1 MFSITKI
8 RGLYNFFF
16 ISRRNK
22 IKDISVDIYQNHHNR
37 DIKNQEKYNIQTEIF
52 KKNNT
57 IYQNFTIILR
67 HHITTRHEKIYPYKQ
82 SNPNHKVIFC

>member
-1 MFSITKI
+1 LFSITKI

-57 IYQNFTIILR
+57 IYQNFTIILETS
-67 HHITTRHEKIYPYKQ
+67 HHDTTRENISVKTI
-82 SNPNHKVIFC
+82 